1 MTPPETR
8 YAKSGDVHIAYQV
21 TGTGPFDLVWVPG
34 FISNVELQW
43 DFPEAPRF
51 ISRLASF
58 CRVIR
63 FDKRGTGLS
72 DRVVGVP
79 TLEQRMDDVRA
90 VMDAVGT
97 QQAALFGMSEGGPMS
112 ILFAATYPE
121 RTRALVLYGAFAHS
135 PMWVSAPPE
144 EFEARLSMLER
155 AWGTGASVR
164 RQAPS
169 KASDEAFVR
178 TFARFERLS
187 ASPSAASAIM
197 RLNLDIDVRGLL
209 GAIRVPTLVLHRTGD
224 MVVPIQAGRYIG
236 EHVPGAKFVELPG
249 IDHMPSVG
257 HADRLIDEMEEF
269 LTGSRTE
276 IEADRVLAT
285 VLFTDIVESTKRA
298 AELGDRNW
306 QALLNRHHESVRQQL
321 ARFRGREIKSL
332 GDGFLATFDGPAR
345 AVRCASAIAETV
357 QPMGLNV
364 RSGLHT
370 GEIELH
376 RDDIG
381 GIAVH
386 IAARVAATAKA
397 GETLVSST
405 VRDLVAGSGIH
416 FEDRGRHALRGLADE
431 VQLYTV
437 LDS

>member
-43 DFPEAPRF
+43 DLQGAPRF
-51 ISRLASF
+51 LARLASF
-58 CRVIR
+58 CRLIR

-72 DRVVGVP
+72 DRAVGVP

-112 ILFAATYPE
+112 LLFAATYPK

-135 PMWVSAPPE
+135 PMWSSVPPE
-144 EFEARLSMLER
+144 ELEPR
-155 AWGTGASVR
+155 FRMMEQAWGTGASVQ

-178 TFARFERLS
+178 TFARLERLS
-187 ASPSAASAIM
+187 ASPSDVSAIM

-224 MVVPIQAGRYIG
+224 MVVPIQAGRYIAA
-236 EHVPGAKFVELPG
+236 HIPGSKFIELPG
-249 IDHMPSVG
+249 IDHLPILDDG
-257 HADRLIDEMEEF
+257 RLIEEMEEF
-269 LTGSRTE
+269 LTGSRRE
-276 IEADRVLAT
+276 SEADRVLAT
-285 VLFTDIVESTKRA
+285 VLFTDIVDSTRRA
-298 AELGDRNW
+298 IELGDRQW
-306 QALLNRHHESVRQQL
+306 RALLDRHNDTVRQQL
-321 ARFRGREIKSL
+321 HRFRGNEVKNL
-332 GDGFLATFDGPAR
+332 GDGFMATFDGPAR
-345 AVRCASAIAETV
+345 AVRCAAAISESIRPLGIA
-357 QPMGLNV
+357 V

-370 GEIELH
+370 GEIELKP
-376 RDDIG
+376 DDIA

-386 IAARVAATAKA
+386 IAARVAAEADA
-397 GETLVSST
+397 GETVVSST
-405 VRDLVAGSGIH
+405 VRDLVAGSGLR
-416 FEDRGRHALRGLADE
+416 FEDRGIRTLKGLPEEVHLYRAL
-431 VQLYTV
+431 T
-437 LDS
+437 

>member
-1 MTPPETR
+1 
-8 YAKSGDVHIAYQV
+8 
-21 TGTGPFDLVWVPG
+21 
-34 FISNVELQW
+34 
-43 DFPEAPRF
+43 
-51 ISRLASF
+51 
-58 CRVIR
+58 
-63 FDKRGTGLS
+63 
-72 DRVVGVP
+72 
-79 TLEQRMDDVRA
+79 
-90 VMDAVGT
+90 
-97 QQAALFGMSEGGPMS
+97 
-112 ILFAATYPE
+112 
-121 RTRALVLYGAFAHS
+121 
-135 PMWVSAPPE
+135 
-144 EFEARLSMLER
+144 
-155 AWGTGASVR
+155 
-164 RQAPS
+164 
-169 KASDEAFVR
+169 
-178 TFARFERLS
+178 
-187 ASPSAASAIM
+187 M
-197 RLNLDIDVRGLL
+197 RLNLDIDVRDLL

-224 MVVPIQAGRYIG
+224 MAVPIQAGRYIG

-249 IDHMPSVG
+249 IDHAPSVG
-257 HADRLIDEMEEF
+257 DVDRLIEEMEEF